1 MRSLG
6 LGRKNKHSSPGLAFY
21 GLFRYSGNTMDL
33 AVIKT
38 GGKQYVVA
46 PGATVTI
53 EKLGRGAATQDVKKG
68 DTVTFDQVLMTD
80 NGTLTLGTPTLEG
93 KTVTGT
99 VQMVGRAKK
108 VEVVKYKAKSRYLKR
123 RGHRQPYV
131 KVKIDSIA

>member
-1 MRSLG
+1 ME
-6 LGRKNKHSSPGLAFY
+6 
-21 GLFRYSGNTMDL
+21 L

-38 GGKQYVVA
+38 GGKQYVVS
-46 PGATVTI
+46 PGALVTI

-80 NGTLTLGTPTLEG
+80 NGALTLGTPTVAG

-99 VQMVGRAKK
+99 VYSVGRAKK

-123 RGHRQPYV
+123 RGHRQPEIR
-131 KVKIDSIA
+131 VKIDKIA

>member
-1 MRSLG
+1 ME
-6 LGRKNKHSSPGLAFY
+6 
-21 GLFRYSGNTMDL
+21 L

-38 GGKQYVVA
+38 GGKQYVVS

-80 NGTLTLGTPTLEG
+80 NGTLSLGTPTLSG

-99 VQMVGRAKK
+99 VQSVGRAKK
-108 VEVVKYKAKSRYLKR
+108 VEVVKYKAKSNYLKR
-123 RGHRQPYV
+123 RGHRQPQI
-131 KVKIDSIA
+131 KVKIDKIA